1 MVGEDANRFYV
12 ALIRMATSC
21 VLLLSTLVFVRLL
34 TVSWMAPTGPI
45 LDFQLD
51 LQKKHE
57 LIDAL
62 QELKMQEE
70 DVAFLEAEYADTLAN
85 AALIKVGIVITTV
98 FLGSLRCCLVAFT
111 Q

>member
-1 MVGEDANRFYV
+1 M
-12 ALIRMATSC
+12 ALA
-21 VLLLSTLVFVRLL
+21 
-34 TVSWMAPTGPI
+34 GPI

-85 AALIKVGIVITTV
+85 AALIKVGIVDYYFSFSV
-98 FLGSLRCCLVAFT
+98 VCVAV
-111 Q
+111 

>member
-1 MVGEDANRFYV
+1 
-12 ALIRMATSC
+12 
-21 VLLLSTLVFVRLL
+21 
-34 TVSWMAPTGPI
+34 

-70 DVAFLEAEYADTLAN
+70 DVTFLEAEYADTLAN
-85 AALIKVGIVITTV
+85 AGLIKVGNRMIVIRCHLLCSLV
-98 FLGSLRCCLVAFT
+98 DYLADIVGVNYIAALGVC
-111 Q
+111 

>member
-1 MVGEDANRFYV
+1 M
-12 ALIRMATSC
+12 ALA
-21 VLLLSTLVFVRLL
+21 
-34 TVSWMAPTGPI
+34 GPI

-85 AALIKVGIVITTV
+85 AALIKVGINSSDCFPFFVV
-98 FLGSLRCCLVAFT
+98 CVSVRLNSWA

>member
-1 MVGEDANRFYV
+1 M
-12 ALIRMATSC
+12 S
-21 VLLLSTLVFVRLL
+21 
-34 TVSWMAPTGPI
+34 GPI

-85 AALIKVGIVITTV
+85 AGLIKVGTAIRWSCFWVPSLLLLCSLFDCLDILASTCV
-98 FLGSLRCCLVAFT
+98 ESRSSYALLKEMRHSGSG
-111 Q
+111 

>member
-1 MVGEDANRFYV
+1 MV
-12 ALIRMATSC
+12 
-21 VLLLSTLVFVRLL
+21 
-34 TVSWMAPTGPI
+34 WMARPGPI

-57 LIDAL
+57 VIDAL

-85 AALIKVGIVITTV
+85 AALIKVRLFASTTA
-98 FLGSLRCCLVAFT
+98 CLLVK
-111 Q
+111 